1 MTNFSKIAAIPLLAA
16 AATFSLAV
24 PATAGGDDNKTII
37 VTKMSE
43 WKEQA
48 NKKLNRALTRNPT
61 NRVGVPAEG
70 IVQLGFRLDEKGRAT
85 DFKVLTNTA
94 NRPAVE
100 TAEYALKRMGD
111 MRDAPVA
118 DAQKALFRAD
128 IVFADD
134 LATRNK
140 LLAELNQKR
149 STQVASNAGGPVY
162 IAFGS

>member
-1 MTNFSKIAAIPLLAA
+1 MTHFSKIAAIPLIAA
-16 AATFSLAV
+16 AASLPFAA
-24 PATAGGDDNKTII
+24 PAIAGDEDKAII
-37 VTKMSE
+37 VTKMTD
-43 WKEQA
+43 WKERA
-48 NKKLNRALTRNPT
+48 NNKLNRALTRNPI
-61 NRVGVPAEG
+61 NRVGTPAEG

-100 TAEYALKRMGD
+100 TAEYAVRRMGD
-111 MRDAPVA
+111 LSDVPVA
-118 DAQKALFRAD
+118 NAQKALFRAD

-149 STQVASNAGGPVY
+149 RTQVASNAGGPVY
-162 IAFGS
+162 IAFGN